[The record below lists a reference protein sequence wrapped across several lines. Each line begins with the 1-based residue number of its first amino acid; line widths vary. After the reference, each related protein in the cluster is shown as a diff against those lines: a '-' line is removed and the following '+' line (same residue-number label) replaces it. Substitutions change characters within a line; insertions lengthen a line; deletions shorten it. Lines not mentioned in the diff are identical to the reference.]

1 MLKRLLPPIKWSYL
15 HSRVARRLFALFVLC
30 ALLPVSVLAAI
41 AYFKV
46 TYELQRQ
53 AYQRLRQTSKTA
65 GLTVYERLTALDT
78 DLQIILGHLDTEIA
92 VDLTDIPLALQDRIA
107 TRMVGLALFTDSGRR
122 LTSLGLPPSMPHL
135 RSQERQHLATGKTLV
150 FARATSSHEGTL
162 FIARRMSATHTNSGI
177 LIGVIHP
184 RYLWGQD
191 LAPPPIDL
199 VVRDHADI
207 LLFAPVSGRLPP
219 QELTEGYRHDRRA
232 QPFTWSHEDTTYIG
246 HGWTLF
252 MQPTFL
258 DSWTLVTSQS
268 RLEILS
274 PLRSFRVLFPL
285 VALLAFWVVALL
297 SLAQIRRHLVPI
309 EQLHAATQQLAAE
322 DFSARVQIETR
333 DEFAVLGAS
342 FNTMAA
348 RVEHYAQAMET
359 LNRIG
364 VSLSTERDIAQV
376 LRLVMRGAQ
385 LLTHADGGAFYFVVD
400 QQLTLAI
407 AHNAT
412 NDNVLATHAPIPLY
426 DLQGAPNTDFVAVA
440 AILQDDTINL
450 SDVAAASGFGDASF
464 ANLALPPGVQ
474 VHACLAVPMKNLAQ
488 ELVGVLQL
496 FKTRHASVRPPEP
509 FLEDDQQVAEALASQ
524 AAVMVTKHRLTQALQ
539 ASENRYR
546 ALVEHNPGPICM
558 HDLSGVLLFVNTAW
572 SEPLGY
578 TAAEMIGC
586 HLGAFLVPTTQ
597 SLFSDYLVRISQE
610 QTFDGTIKLVAKD
623 GKERLWL
630 YRALRY
636 EEPDTTPYV
645 YGHAQDITERKQLE
659 AQVQQAQKMQAI
671 GTLAGGIAHDFNNI
685 LTAIIGYTELTL
697 DDIPPDSQAEADLQ
711 GVLTAGL
718 RAKDL
723 VRQILMFSRQDVQER
738 QPLELHLLVKE
749 VLKLLR
755 ASLPVTIS
763 IHEHLDPQTGTVLA
777 NPTHMHQVL
786 MNLGANAAH
795 AMRDSGGVLE
805 IRLAPYRVEASDKAA
820 LAELQPGPHVLLTV
834 RDTGHGMAPEVMA
847 RIFEPFFT
855 TKGIGEG
862 TGMGLAVIHG
872 IITDH
877 GGMITVESHPGQ
889 GTTFQVYLPASEPIP
904 NQEEVPDEPLPGG
917 GEHILFVDDEAALVQ
932 LGQRMLTRLGYKV
945 TACQSSV
952 EALQRFQQAPQDFD
966 LVVTDQTMPEMTGDR
981 LTHELRQLRPDIPI
995 VMCTGFSRTIAPA
1008 KAHTTGIDAVCMK
1021 PLVAGQVA
1029 RAIRQVLG
1037 HPVVQTTEGAIN
1049 GAHPDH

>member
-41 AYFKV
+41 AYFQV
-46 TYELQRQ
+46 TDELQRQ
-53 AYQRLRQTSKTA
+53 AHQRLRQTSKTA
-65 GLTVYERLTALDT
+65 GLTVYERLTSLDT
-78 DLQIILGHLDTEIA
+78 DLQMILSHLDTELT
-92 VDLTDIPLALQDRIA
+92 VDLTDLPSALQARIA
-107 TRMVGLALFTDSGRR
+107 ARLAGLALFTNSDRR
-122 LTSLGLPPSMPHL
+122 LTSLGPSPPMPHL
-135 RSQERQHLATGKTLV
+135 ESQARQHLATGKALV
-150 FARATSSHEGTL
+150 FAHATSDHEKTL
-162 FIARRMSATHTNSGI
+162 FIARQAASTHANPGL
-177 LIGVIHP
+177 LIGAIHP
-184 RYLWGQD
+184 QYLWGHE
-191 LAPPPIDL
+191 LAPPPINL
-199 VVRDHADI
+199 VVRDHTDT
-207 LLFAPVSGRLPP
+207 LLFASIPGVLPP
-219 QELTEGYRHDRRA
+219 QKLTEGHHRDRRA
-232 QPFTWSHEDTTYIG
+232 EPFTWRHEGAPYIG

-258 DSWTLVTSQS
+258 ATWTFVTSQS

-274 PLRSFRVLFPL
+274 PLQAFRTLFPL
-285 VALLAFWVVALL
+285 VTLLTFWVVALL

-348 RVEHYAQAMET
+348 RVEHYVQAMET
-359 LNRIG
+359 LNKIG
-364 VSLSTERDIAQV
+364 VALSSEGDITQV

-385 LLTHADGGAFYFVVD
+385 LLTHADGGAFYFVTE

-407 AHNAT
+407 AHHAMGDNALPS
-412 NDNVLATHAPIPLY
+412 NASIPLY
-426 DLQGAPNTDFVAVA
+426 DIQGAPNTDIAAVA
-440 AILQDDTINL
+440 AVLQDDAINL
-450 SDVAAASGFGDASF
+450 SDADAAPGFSNASLVDVS
-464 ANLALPPGVQ
+464 LPSGVQ
-474 VHACLAVPMKNLAQ
+474 VHAYLAVPMKNLAQ
-488 ELVGVLQL
+488 ELIGVLQL
-496 FKTRHASVRPPEP
+496 FKTRQASAQASAP

-558 HDLSGVLLFVNTAW
+558 HDLSGVLLFVNRAW
-572 SEPLGY
+572 AEPLGY

-586 HLGAFLVPTTQ
+586 QLSAFLAPTTQ
-597 SLFSDYLVRISQE
+597 HRFSDYLSWISQE
-610 QTFDGTIKLVAKD
+610 QTFDGTMQLIAKN

-636 EEPDTTPYV
+636 EEPDAMPYI

-659 AQVQQAQKMQAI
+659 VQVQQAQKMQAI

-697 DDIPPDSQAEADLQ
+697 DDMPPGSQAEADLQ
-711 GVLTAGL
+711 GVLTASL

-723 VRQILMFSRQDVQER
+723 VKQILTFSRQDTQER
-738 QPLELHLLVKE
+738 QPLELHILVKE

-755 ASLPVTIS
+755 ASLPSTIS
-763 IHEHLDPQTGTVLA
+763 IQERLDPQAGTVLA
-777 NPTHMHQVL
+777 NATHMHQVL

-805 IRLAPYRVEASDKAA
+805 IRVEPYQVETTDTAA
-820 LAELQPGPHVLLTV
+820 LAELRPGPHVRLTV
-834 RDTGHGMAPEVMA
+834 RDTGHGMTPDVMA

-872 IITDH
+872 IITHHD
-877 GGMITVESHPGQ
+877 GMITVESHPGQ
-889 GTTFQVYLPASEPIP
+889 GTTFRVYLPVSDPT
-904 NQEEVPDEPLPGG
+904 QDEEEALDEPLPRGS
-917 GEHILFVDDEAALVQ
+917 ERILFVDDEGALAQ
-932 LGQRMLTRLGYKV
+932 LGQRMLTRLGYQV
-945 TACQSSV
+945 TACQSGV

-966 LVVTDQTMPEMTGDR
+966 LVMTDQTMPEMTGDR
-981 LTHELRQLRPDIPI
+981 LTYELRQVRPEIPI
-995 VMCTGFSRTIAPA
+995 VMCTGFSPT
-1008 KAHTTGIDAVCMK
+1008 IDATEAQTADVDAICMK
-1021 PLVAGQVA
+1021 PLMARQVA
-1029 RAIRQVLG
+1029 RAVRQALD
-1037 HPVVQTTEGAIN
+1037 HRMVQTEG
-1049 GAHPDH
+1049 PRQ